1 MGTVSLRLS
10 DRDDALIRKYAEIH
24 NLDLSSF
31 IRETVLARIE
41 EDYDLALF
49 DRVWEETREETREEE
64 RYSHDQVKKELG
76 L

>member
-1 MGTVSLRLS
+1 MGTVSLRLN

-49 DRVWEETREETREEE
+49 DRIWEETREEE
-64 RYSHDQVKKELG
+64 RYGHDQVKKELG